1 MVTKNGQ
8 AATKAN
14 ARKTQNETHI
24 DDDDLTPNEREHIAK
39 RQELQKDLQ
48 VTQEDDVLE
57 MTLAQILQQLG
68 FTTTTRTQQAAN
80 MLKFKHLEGTHFYEH
95 SLASILGDQ

>member
-1 MVTKNGQ
+1 MITKNGQ
-8 AATKAN
+8 AVTKAH
-14 ARKTQNETHI
+14 AQRTQHDKHI

-39 RQELQKDLQ
+39 RQELQQDVQ
-48 VTQEDDVLE
+48 VTSEDDVLE

-80 MLKFKHLEGTHFYEH
+80 MLKFKHLEGTHF
-95 SLASILGDQ
+95 